1 MASRQAQEEVPSR
14 QRRLYVHYVV
24 HSFHHPFLQT
34 HHSTSR
40 YPNLLFLETTL
51 THPTDLRILRL
62 HVKESAAENALQ
74 QARNTTISE
83 FVLQNLQKLE
93 GKHPEHEVDAARE
106 YERMTRWKLLV
117 EKAVS
122 DAKHEGLMELVRR
135 VEELI
140 EGDADGQVG
149 G

>member
-1 MASRQAQEEVPSR
+1 VKAEKIVRSLPSS
-14 QRRLYVHYVV
+14 L
-24 HSFHHPFLQT
+24 SFHHSFTQT
-34 HHSTSR
+34 YYYTSR
-40 YPNLLFLETTL
+40 YPNLLSLETSL

-83 FVLQNLQKLE
+83 FVLQKLQKLE
-93 GKHPEHEVDAARE
+93 GEHPEHEVDAAKE
-106 YERMTRWKLLV
+106 YERMMRWKLII

-122 DAKHEGLMELVRR
+122 DAKHEGLVELVRR

-140 EGDADGQVG
+140 EGDADGQAGV
-149 G
+149 